1 MFTMLTAPSL
11 GLFSSY
17 SLIILLDTMKELK
30 IETFSLKKRED
41 LTGMFFL
48 SNNLSN
54 LTDF

>member
-1 MFTMLTAPSL
+1 MCLRC
-11 GLFSSY
+11 LFSSY
-17 SLIILLDTMKELK
+17 SLIFFLDTMKELK